1 MVWILLQKKYHS
13 YCRIKYQTEAEGK
26 HNQEKRMAGEGCI
39 PVTSA
44 SIWHLNREIHKKE
57 FEALCSYLQEVVIEN
72 KGVLMLT
79 DVNNYYCNLLLEFQ
93 GNTLDMIST
102 VQKLEEK
109 SKKYYGG
116 NKRKGN
122 ILYDSSLS
130 LDEAVQ
136 KLDIKGDDMKTKV
149 RDIALLLREEINRA
163 ERFPLPNNLKIEDIK
178 RGEVTVPELVITFS
192 ENLGPD
198 ARRWESKFKKLI
210 IKSMSE
216 DAVFAATVGLKK
228 PQKHLMLGITLKCLV
243 GSRKVIEIM
252 NRLGHCASYHTM
264 EEVEI
269 EGIFQSTKQ
278 NLVTPVGMKLNP
290 C

>member
-1 MVWILLQKKYHS
+1 MARKNVLLVETRRKAIYYMAVHCH
-13 YCRIKYQTEAEGK
+13 CRRLFRNIAE
-26 HNQEKRMAGEGCI
+26 I
-39 PVTSA
+39 
-44 SIWHLNREIHKKE
+44 
-57 FEALCSYLQEVVIEN
+57 F
-72 KGVLMLT
+72 
-79 DVNNYYCNLLLEFQ
+79 
-93 GNTLDMIST
+93 
-102 VQKLEEK
+102 
-109 SKKYYGG
+109 
-116 NKRKGN
+116 
-122 ILYDSSLS
+122 
-130 LDEAVQ
+130 
-136 KLDIKGDDMKTKV
+136 
-149 RDIALLLREEINRA
+149 RDIALLPRDEINRA

-178 RGEVTVPELVITFS
+178 RGEVTVPELVITFF

-228 PQKHLMLGITLKCLV
+228 PQKHLMLGITLKCLA

>member
-1 MVWILLQKKYHS
+1 M
-13 YCRIKYQTEAEGK
+13 T
-26 HNQEKRMAGEGCI
+26 
-39 PVTSA
+39 
-44 SIWHLNREIHKKE
+44 
-57 FEALCSYLQEVVIEN
+57 
-72 KGVLMLT
+72 
-79 DVNNYYCNLLLEFQ
+79 
-93 GNTLDMIST
+93 ST

-109 SKKYYGG
+109 LKKCYGEKKCVVSG

-122 ILYDSSLS
+122 ILM
-130 LDEAVQ
+130 AVHCHCRR
-136 KLDIKGDDMKTKV
+136 LFRNIAEIF
-149 RDIALLLREEINRA
+149 RDIALLPREEINRV

-178 RGEVTVPELVITFS
+178 RGEVTVSELVTTFF

-198 ARRWESKFKKLI
+198 ARRWESNFKKLT

-216 DAVFAATVGLKK
+216 DAAFAATAVLKR
-228 PQKHLMLGITLKCLV
+228 PQKYLMLGITLKCLA

-290 C
+290 CYGTGTVWDNFDRLVETITEKT